1 MLKTIFHQVGLF
13 CKAITAG
20 LLTDVFIT
28 QLGQLSRAGVKLTD
42 RLIYIYYTINL
53 KEREKYYATK
63 KQTLAISWLRHNLS
77 ASYKSKPGPGGEELF
92 VCSEF
97 MAAHLATIY
106 SLAALHIIP
115 ITRCLR
121 LPFRAVSRC

>member
-97 MAAHLATIY
+97 MAAHRFTA
-106 SLAALHIIP
+106 
-115 ITRCLR
+115 
-121 LPFRAVSRC
+121 

>member
-1 MLKTIFHQVGLF
+1 MVKTIFHQVGLF

-20 LLTDVFIT
+20 LLTDVFVT
-28 QLGQLSRAGVKLTD
+28 QLGQLSRAGMKLTD
-42 RLIYIYYTINL
+42 RLIYIYYSINL
-53 KEREKYYATK
+53 KEGEKYYTK
-63 KQTLAISWLRHNLS
+63 KPDASHLMLRHNLS
-77 ASYKSKPGPGGEELF
+77 VSYKSKPGPGGEELF

-97 MAAHLATIY
+97 TAAHLATIY

-121 LPFRAVSRC
+121 LPLRAVSRC

>member
-42 RLIYIYYTINL
+42 RLIYIFYTVNL
-53 KEREKYYATK
+53 NEREKYYATK
-63 KQTLAISWLRHNLS
+63 QTDASHLMATTQPECVLQKQTRSWW
-77 ASYKSKPGPGGEELF
+77 GGVVCLF
-92 VCSEF
+92 
-97 MAAHLATIY
+97 
-106 SLAALHIIP
+106 
-115 ITRCLR
+115 
-121 LPFRAVSRC
+121 